1 MAVKIKPLRKFS
13 TGNPSA
19 SDMEV
24 GEIAVNTADQKI
36 FMKDDNNDVVEV
48 ANASGNITGDL
59 LITSTDTDAIEDPS
73 LILYRNS
80 SNPAVDDELG
90 EIVFRGRN
98 DNSENIDYVKVY
110 TEIKDETDG
119 TESGALKF
127 EVMRDGNIAS
137 FMTMSGEANQIYMN
151 KKFNMQNNNITNI
164 GNLTFEG
171 STNDTNETTF
181 TVTDPTADRTITF
194 PDASGTVF
202 TSGNPN
208 AITDIGVQAFDVQ
221 LGTGSDLIFEGA
233 TSNANET
240 TLTVVDP
247 TADRTIT
254 LPDATGQ
261 VVLSD
266 GVIDTDASAEIGRV
280 HVGHMGFS
288 DFAGFSHVDNNT
300 STNYAL
306 LQASNGKTYLN
317 SASGQPIDF
326 RIGNTTHASLS
337 NTAFDITSFSD
348 GGPILNLISN
358 DASDVADFTKEGT
371 ISFKSEND
379 ASEETEFSKIT
390 LMTDDVSDGT
400 EDGRIRLQAM
410 NNGSM
415 RDVLDITGHSV
426 QVRNSLPIRW
436 EAAGGSGVHA
446 QLQVASISSGRTYTL
461 PDETGTVVLQD
472 SNGDATIGGGLTV
485 TGGNSGDVLLTFAT
499 DRSWQFQQ
507 SGDNAATRLQLKSN
521 VDSKL
526 FDIVNSSGDLTHSFF
541 TSSVDPTMTL
551 TAYDTDATAGP
562 TINLTRNSSSPAVN
576 DLLGRISFKGEDSDS
591 NETIYGE
598 ITGIITDPTSGS
610 EDGLIRFQ
618 SLAGGNLY
626 TAYQIG
632 YAGNFFYQHLH
643 LMQNV
648 EMRFEGST
656 DDDNET
662 TLTVTDPTADRTITL
677 PDATGTVALTSQ
689 IPTVPTN
696 ASIHLKPH
704 FVKVSNEDSA
714 TAGTKY
720 IKVATINSSTP
731 SNSSSTFVFRILLE
745 GRNEL
750 NGASQ
755 FRVHIR
761 TGDNAAKSS
770 VVVEQEHSNRHT
782 YYGIDSF
789 IFFWNSQ
796 NNSEFWVKLPNNGDT
811 AYQQLFAKL
820 EVSAPEDTEYV
831 SGHDDVTIHTSQA
844 WTTST
849 PSGTNQITAE
859 WIKKRFDSIIFEGS
873 TTNTSETFLQA
884 ADPTADRTITLPD
897 ASGTVHTTANPEING
912 AYGSTSAPRIFKV
925 TVATQTTAHPYNGDG
940 STNKYSIDGVQGAAL
955 TLHGAD
961 DDTAN
966 SEYIYRFDQSDNTNN
981 GHPLRFYLEANKT
994 TAYTTGV
1001 TTNGTPGQAGAYT
1014 QIAVTR
1020 NTPKVLYYQCS
1031 QHGYMGNYVTI
1042 ATAGIGA
1049 VVDDTSPQLGGN
1061 LDGNTYDIQLDNN
1074 SKYQWGQTAAATYI
1088 TGNSSST
1095 HTNSNIQFWLQSGNG
1110 FVTPTLYLESTGIM
1124 MPTNKDIRFEGTA
1137 ADAYET
1143 TLTVTNPTADR
1154 TITFPD
1160 ASGTVALTSQLG
1172 GGGSASDSFKTIAVS
1187 GQSDVVADSSTDT
1200 LTLVAGSN
1208 MSITTNASGDSI
1220 TFASSGGGGTAS
1232 DSFKT
1237 ISVSGQSDVV
1247 ADSSTDTLTLVAG
1260 NNMTITTNA
1269 SGDEISFAASGGA
1282 GSGISEEQAIA
1293 FAIVYG

>member
-461 PDETGTVVLQD
+461 PD
-472 SNGDATIGGGLTV
+472 
-485 TGGNSGDVLLTFAT
+485 
-499 DRSWQFQQ
+499 
-507 SGDNAATRLQLKSN
+507 
-521 VDSKL
+521 
-526 FDIVNSSGDLTHSFF
+526 
-541 TSSVDPTMTL
+541 
-551 TAYDTDATAGP
+551 
-562 TINLTRNSSSPAVN
+562 
-576 DLLGRISFKGEDSDS
+576 
-591 NETIYGE
+591 
-598 ITGIITDPTSGS
+598 
-610 EDGLIRFQ
+610 
-618 SLAGGNLY
+618 
-626 TAYQIG
+626 
-632 YAGNFFYQHLH
+632 
-643 LMQNV
+643 
-648 EMRFEGST
+648 
-656 DDDNET
+656 
-662 TLTVTDPTADRTITL
+662 
-677 PDATGTVALTSQ
+677 ATGTVALTSQ

-789 IFFWNSQ
+789 IFLWNSQ

-940 STNKYSIDGVQGAAL
+940 SINKYSIDGVQGAAL